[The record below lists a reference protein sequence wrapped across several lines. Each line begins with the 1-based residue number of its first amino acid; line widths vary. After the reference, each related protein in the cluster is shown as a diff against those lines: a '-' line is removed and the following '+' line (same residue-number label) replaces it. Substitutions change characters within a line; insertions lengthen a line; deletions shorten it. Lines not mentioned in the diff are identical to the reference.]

1 MIKFVKSDLGKLVEV
16 ELDSE
21 KNKLARALGASAVSV
36 YGTLLEIK
44 ASSIVVETMIHGG
57 FTTHRRKKEIEYD
70 SIKSYKFT

>member
-36 YGTLLEIK
+36 HGTLLEIK
-44 ASSIVVETMIHGG
+44 AGSIVVETMIHGG

-70 SIKSYKFT
+70 LIKSYKFT